1 LQAALVRRATWVV
14 CVVAALATA
23 VAGAGGLDSV
33 AWAFLGV
40 SLTALA
46 AAIFLTSQ
54 LVLRRLVGVE
64 RALTRLGS
72 ASKKDLA
79 RARAA
84 ADRDRT
90 SFARQT
96 KHVRTSLATL
106 RKQVDH
112 LPYLSAELSRRY
124 AQLVPDDRP
133 MPVLGANWAARA
145 PAILFI
151 VDEILGDSAR
161 RSILE
166 CGSGASTLWTAAA
179 LRYRGAGHVVTLEAD
194 ASFGAETRARLA
206 EHGLES
212 WATVLDAPLVDTA
225 TAAGCQPWYDVSSL
239 GDLAGVDLLFVDG
252 PPRFTAE
259 LARYPAVPQLLP
271 RLREGALVVLDD
283 THRPD
288 EQEIVRRWSELEPS
302 PTRLTVVKDV
312 GSSTVL
318 RVERP

>member
-1 LQAALVRRATWVV
+1 MVRRATWVV
-14 CVVAALATA
+14 SVVAALGAA
-23 VAGAGGLDSV
+23 VAGAAGQGSV
-33 AWAFLGV
+33 AWVFLGIALIA
-40 SLTALA
+40 LTAAL
-46 AAIFLTSQ
+46 FLTSQ
-54 LVLRRLVGVE
+54 VVVRRLAGLEQALE
-64 RALTRLGS
+64 RLDPATK
-72 ASKKDLA
+72 ADLA
-79 RARAA
+79 EARAA
-84 ADRDRT
+84 AERDRA
-90 SFARQT
+90 SVVRQT

-112 LPYLSAELSRRY
+112 LPYLSAELTRRY
-124 AQLVPDDRP
+124 AQLVPGDQP

-166 CGSGASTLWTAAA
+166 CGSGASTVWTAAA

-194 ASFGAETRARLA
+194 AGFGAETRARLV

-212 WATVLDAPLVDTA
+212 WATVLDAPLVDTV
-225 TAAGCQPWYDVSSL
+225 TAGHGQQPWYDLSAL
-239 GDLAGVDLLFVDG
+239 GDLDEFDLLFVDG

-271 RLREGALVVLDD
+271 RLRVGALVVLDD

-288 EQEIVRRWSELEPS
+288 EQEIVRRWSELDPS
-302 PTRLTVVKDV
+302 PTRLSVVKDV
-312 GSSTVL
+312 GSSTVM
-318 RVERP
+318 RVEGC